1 LQSTDAIKSASTL
14 ASLSASKSVSEVNSQ
29 SKANSVN
36 EVKSLS
42 AERFKSLSE
51 VKSNSIAN
59 SISALKSISTV
70 NSLSK
75 SVLDFNAKSASVE
88 KANSLSAEKV
98 LATSHSHSTW
108 EVKSA
113 STVASISAAKS
124 VSTVNSLSKSTS
136 LSELKSLST
145 EKANSL
151 SASTSVSKAA
161 SAASANSA
169 SAVKAASASA
179 SAYASA
185 SAAYSLAIEKQKKL
199 DATAKA
205 NPTIE
210 NIAAKYDIPLNVVK
224 VAQLMAEKGWSPE
237 DATDYMAARDPNL
250 LFNEKSQNALNNLY
264 PLMDVFKTTDL
275 PANKIPTISELAKHY
290 NVSENAIKGAL
301 KWNSPE
307 RDAEFN
313 DYMAKHPVD
322 TQREFY
328 HIPELANAMRIKIGN
343 IINTAKAE
351 SDEAKR
357 LSDASKAASDAIN
370 GLANTS
376 GSTGSTG
383 SSGSTGNTT
392 PSTVVPNTSGG
403 LTSTT
408 PITQPT
414 TQPQTVDAVKQITQA
429 ADLANKI
436 VEKTKDAPNPITP
449 KDAKTIAFEVVT
461 YPKEKLKDFT
471 EQTLLDQLGNFAK
484 MVLPG
489 PAYVLDSLGNIVQ
502 GQAPMDPLNY
512 ARDIYSKDA
521 SIDISSLVPDFMKN
535 WANGDTTQKSD
546 IDLNNSLNSGHL
558 LEVGGES
565 LKLGPFKDS
574 NGNFTEPFAV
584 IKVPTTDAVTEKF
597 ADVIT
602 NNINNPDAIQ
612 KYAKDNNLGDTALT
626 KAVNFAKDNANSI
639 KQFNE
644 AVNKAE
650 MNGSLQ
656 DGKMIGSELFPT
668 TNAGIDALVEG
679 VVPLKLGIPLVAEIK
694 SLLNGTNYDDAL
706 ANEYNDY
713 NHWAAAN
720 PTTAK
725 LLQTLGVLGAS
736 SFTGGLGPYDSIK
749 VSNIWNQDL
758 GINARSIA
766 VNLNDTG
773 PITATPIDSQGNAIG
788 ETITLNRDS
797 LPTNFFDTIGSH
809 VADTYND
816 LIGSIEGTVGS
827 IGAFF
832 TNDQEQLPEDFT
844 GSIYYP
850 LASGNNNFGST
861 GGSGSDTSFFDKI
874 SQGLDDLYGSV
885 SSAFD
890 TYNPLPANVHYDASG
905 ALVKNNTFGQYHIP
919 GYDSNGYPLQP
930 GQYPD
935 GTYDS
940 SSDSSLWGSLGGMFD
955 FGSDAGGG
963 SSWYDD
969 LGGMFDFGSWGDS
982 SNQPMMSDLAKGGAV
997 SKEID
1002 RLYKKYGGA
1011 V

>member
-1 LQSTDAIKSASTL
+1 M
-14 ASLSASKSVSEVNSQ
+14 
-29 SKANSVN
+29 
-36 EVKSLS
+36 
-42 AERFKSLSE
+42 
-51 VKSNSIAN
+51 
-59 SISALKSISTV
+59 
-70 NSLSK
+70 
-75 SVLDFNAKSASVE
+75 
-88 KANSLSAEKV
+88 
-98 LATSHSHSTW
+98 AT
-108 EVKSA
+108 
-113 STVASISAAKS
+113 
-124 VSTVNSLSKSTS
+124 
-136 LSELKSLST
+136 
-145 EKANSL
+145 
-151 SASTSVSKAA
+151 
-161 SAASANSA
+161 
-169 SAVKAASASA
+169 
-179 SAYASA
+179 
-185 SAAYSLAIEKQKKL
+185 
-199 DATAKA
+199 
-205 NPTIE
+205 
-210 NIAAKYDIPLNVVK
+210 
-224 VAQLMAEKGWSPE
+224 KGWSPE

-250 LFNEKSQNALNNLY
+250 LFNEKSQKALNHLY
-264 PLMDVFKTTDL
+264 SLMDTIKTTDL
-275 PANKIPTISELAKHY
+275 PTDTIPTISELAKHY
-290 NVSENAIKGAL
+290 NVSENAIKGAI

-313 DYMAKHPVD
+313 DYMAKNPVD

-328 HIPELANAMRIKIGN
+328 HIPELADALRIKIN
-343 IINTAKAE
+343 NTILTAKM
-351 SDEAKR
+351 K
-357 LSDASKAASDAIN
+357 SDAANAAS
-370 GLANTS
+370 GLTGGIA
-376 GSTGSTG
+376 TGSTG
-383 SSGSTGNTT
+383 SSGSTGSTGNTT
-392 PSTVVPNTSGG
+392 SSTVVPNTSGG

-414 TQPQTVDAVKQITQA
+414 TQPQTVDAVKQIAEA
-429 ADLANKI
+429 ATLANKI
-436 VEKTKDAPNPITP
+436 VEQTKDKPNPITP
-449 KDAKTIAFEVVT
+449 EKAKEIAIEFITI
-461 YPKEKLKDFT
+461 PKEKLKDFT
-471 EQTLLDQLGNFAK
+471 EQTLLSSLGDFAK
-484 MVLPG
+484 MIMPG
-489 PAYVLDSLGNIVQ
+489 PAYVLDSLGNVIQ
-502 GQAPMDPLNY
+502 GQAPMNPLDF
-512 ARDIYSKDA
+512 ARNVYSKDA
-521 SIDISSLVPDFMKN
+521 SIDISSLVPDFLKD
-535 WANGDTTQKSD
+535 WSNGDTKALT
-546 IDLNNSLNSGHL
+546 NNNASNVLNSGHL
-558 LEVGGES
+558 FTVGGEG
-565 LKLGPFKDS
+565 LTLGPFKDS
-574 NGNFTEPFAV
+574 SGNPIGGGTEPFAV

-668 TNAGIDALVEG
+668 TNAGIDALAEG

-720 PTTAK
+720 PITAK

-758 GINARSIA
+758 GINAHSIA

-885 SSAFD
+885 SSTFD
-890 TYNPLPANVHYDASG
+890 TNNPLPANVHYDTSG

-919 GYDSNGYPLQP
+919 GYDSNGYPLQS

-935 GTYDS
+935 GTYDLP
-940 SSDSSLWGSLGGMFD
+940 SDSSLWGSLGSMFD
-955 FGSDAGGG
+955 FGSDVGGG
-963 SSWYDD
+963 SSWYDN
-969 LGGMFDFGSWGDS
+969 LGGMFDFSSWGDS
-982 SNQPMMSDLAKGGAV
+982 GGEPMMSDLAKGGAV

-1002 RLYKKYGGA
+1002 RLYKKYGGEI
-1011 V
+1011 